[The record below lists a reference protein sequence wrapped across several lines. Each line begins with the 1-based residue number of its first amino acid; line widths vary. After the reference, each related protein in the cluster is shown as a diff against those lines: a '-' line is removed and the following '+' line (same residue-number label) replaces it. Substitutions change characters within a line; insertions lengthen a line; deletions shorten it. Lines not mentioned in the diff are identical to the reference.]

1 MALDAPVAIHLC
13 GPPEGARITPGGRA
27 AHALCS
33 TLLQVGFTEPP
44 ESPLALVR
52 SYRTVSALPVARGPI
67 GGLSLLHCPSG
78 HPDLALASFL
88 PDGVPTFL
96 DTIMETMSCR
106 DHLADSPP
114 LMSLWRAE
122 STQHSMYS

>member
-1 MALDAPVAIHLC
+1 ML
-13 GPPEGARITPGGRA
+13 RK
-27 AHALCS
+27 
-33 TLLQVGFTEPP
+33 GFAEPAG
-44 ESPLALVR
+44 SLPLLVR
-52 SYRTVSALPVARGPI
+52 SYRTVSPLPVAGERPI